1 MLVAALDFAAPDFVD
16 VQRVS
21 HTPLMPIQHQ
31 RCTYSFCLS
40 SPLRAQWYNASIMP
54 EQNHAPEPKVT
65 TTSFTVSGII
75 RILCVLAAAYVVWR
89 LIDLLMLVI
98 IAFVVAS
105 AILPTALRLEKR
117 GVPRIW
123 TVTGIFGLIFAGL
136 SVLSVLTAPAISRQ
150 LTRLA
155 THAPEQV
162 SQATSWLTSKLSRLT
177 RLPVQMPEVSGQIGQ
192 SLRMAA
198 EHTLQITAGAASA
211 VAALIL
217 IVVLASSMVIDHH
230 RFRSGFLRFVPP
242 GIRSVAAKQWDQVQE
257 RMGGYVTGMVLL
269 SLEKGVVLTAALWLI
284 GVPSSLLLG
293 LLACV
298 LNFVPYVGF
307 WSVFLLAELLAF
319 NADPLKA
326 VWVFVLFI
334 GHEWFKSGFLGPYLV
349 GRTMKLHPAVVL
361 VTLAA
366 GAKLGGLLGT
376 LIAVPAAAAVWV
388 VVTNLL
394 PALPKEVTGLPE
406 TQRPQTKPPPA
417 LNVPEAR

>member
-1 MLVAALDFAAPDFVD
+1 M
-16 VQRVS
+16 
-21 HTPLMPIQHQ
+21 
-31 RCTYSFCLS
+31 
-40 SPLRAQWYNASIMP
+40 MP
-54 EQNHAPEPKVT
+54 ENGHEPETKVT
-65 TTSFTVSGII
+65 TVNLTTSGMI

-117 GVPRIW
+117 GVPRVW
-123 TVTGIFGLIFAGL
+123 TVLGIFGLIFAGL
-136 SVLSVLTAPAISRQ
+136 SVLSALTAPAISRQ

-155 THAPEQV
+155 TYAPEQV
-162 SQATSWLTSKLSRLT
+162 SQAASWLTGKLSHFIGH
-177 RLPVQMPEVSGQIGQ
+177 PVKMPEVSGQIGQ
-192 SLRMAA
+192 YLRTAA
-198 EHTLQITAGAASA
+198 EHALQITAGAASA

-217 IVVLASSMVIDHH
+217 IVVLAGFMVIDHH

-242 GIRSVAAKQWDQVQE
+242 GVRSVAAKLWDQVQE
-257 RMGGYVTGMVLL
+257 RMGSYVNGMVLL

-326 VWVFVLFI
+326 IWVFILFI
-334 GHEWFKSGFLGPYLV
+334 GHEWLKSGFLGPYLV

-376 LIAVPAAAAVWV
+376 LIAVPVAAAVWV
-388 VVTNLL
+388 VVTSLL
-394 PALPKEVTGLPE
+394 PTLPKEVTELPE
-406 TQRPQTKPPPA
+406 TQRPPTKSQSA

>member
-1 MLVAALDFAAPDFVD
+1 M
-16 VQRVS
+16 
-21 HTPLMPIQHQ
+21 
-31 RCTYSFCLS
+31 
-40 SPLRAQWYNASIMP
+40 MP
-54 EQNHAPEPKVT
+54 EQGHAPEPNVT
-65 TTSFTVSGII
+65 TVSFTASGMV
-75 RILCVLAAAYVVWR
+75 RILCVLVAAYVVWR

-105 AILPTALRLEKR
+105 AILPIALRLEKR
-117 GVPRIW
+117 GVPRVW
-123 TVTGIFGLIFAGL
+123 TVTGIFVLIFAGL
-136 SVLSVLTAPAISRQ
+136 SVLSVLTAPTISRQ

-155 THAPEQV
+155 AHAPEQV

-177 RLPVQMPEVSGQIGQ
+177 RHPVQMPEVSGQIGQ
-192 SLRMAA
+192 YLRTVA
-198 EHTLQITAGAASA
+198 EHTLQITAGATSA

-217 IVVLASSMVIDHH
+217 IIVLVVFMVIDHH

-242 GIRSVAAKQWDQVQE
+242 GIRNVAAKQWDQVQE

-307 WSVFLLAELLAF
+307 WSVFLLAEMLAF
-319 NADPLKA
+319 NANPLKA
-326 VWVFVLFI
+326 VWVFVLFL

-349 GRTMKLHPAVVL
+349 GRTTNLHPAVVL
-361 VTLAA
+361 VAIAA
-366 GAKLGGLLGT
+366 GAKLAGLLGT
-376 LIAVPAAAAVWV
+376 LIAVPIAAAVWV

-394 PALPKEVTGLPE
+394 PALPKEVMGAAE
-406 TQRPQTKPPPA
+406 THRPQTKPQPA
-417 LNVPEAR
+417 LNVPKAR